1 LEAHLKVAEANLKVK
16 DAELAE
22 AKVWSLFV
30 LWVPIDTNRLKT
42 KAAALPEPKTP
53 TLPKGGLAASKYA
66 DVDDDE
72 PGAAEGEQDSSS
84 AALASVRK
92 PFS

>member
-1 LEAHLKVAEANLKVK
+1 MLNLLKLRYEA
-16 DAELAE
+16 
-22 AKVWSLFV
+22 SLSHFY
-30 LWVPIDTNRLKT
+30 LTDTDRLQT
-42 KAAALPEPKTP
+42 KAAALPEPKAP

-66 DVDDDE
+66 DVEDE
-72 PGAAEGEQDSSS
+72 EPEAAEGEQDSSS